1 MVQNK
6 QIFKLFVNNIEY
18 KDNQL
23 EKIEYKKWIQV
34 KIDLSDKSLN
44 NVQLKISQTKNNK
57 INIFIRDLNSKYK
70 FCQSNN

>member
-1 MVQNK
+1 M
-6 QIFKLFVNNIEY
+6 FVNNIEF

-44 NVQLKISQTKNNK
+44 SVQLKISQTKNNK
-57 INIFIRDLNSKYK
+57 INIFIRDLNGKYK
-70 FCQSNN
+70 ISQSNN